1 MVVPL
6 TSEVTERAPELMPGE
21 ATGQVCARVGS
32 RASFGVRGVDTERI
46 LEVDAV
52 FTSSVM
58 CTKQTVKPPAVRLS
72 RHPGIHLAVQRRG
85 AGVVRRDRRDC
96 PVTANPSAW

>member
-72 RHPGIHLAVQRRG
+72 LRSRNSPRRPEARG
-85 AGVVRRDRRDC
+85 RCC
-96 PVTANPSAW
+96 PA